1 MPEPNDDPTPLDL
14 LIADWRSQVCPV
26 CQGPLDLQQR
36 EPMLWFCAMCRK
48 WFDEKLET
56 L

>member
-1 MPEPNDDPTPLDL
+1 MTEPNEPAPLDRL
-14 LIADWRSQVCPV
+14 VADWRNQVCPI
-26 CQGPLDLQQR
+26 CQEPLDLQQR

-48 WFDEKLET
+48 WFDEKLER